1 MPSKRSEIPRP
12 KMNPD
17 EATARGIV
25 QNEGVLAR
33 RASDCILC
41 RAPGHALYAR
51 LRNEDRRAPGVWNLL
66 ACSACGLVR
75 LDPRP
80 LPDEIGKL
88 YHAYYTHAPSD
99 PWSGVLFTWGIRRG
113 ARSVL
118 AAAFGYAAL
127 ATGKKGAA
135 AGRIL
140 SRIGLLRDVIGATV
154 MWLPASPRGRL
165 LDVGCGGGVRE
176 SLERMGTPAPPVPV
190 HK

>member
-1 MPSKRSEIPRP
+1 MSASFSSTPGMSGARAVTWSPIIGGDTGTWRRPVVPSKRSEIPRP

-51 LRNEDRRAPGVWNLL
+51 LRDEDRRAPGVWNLL

-113 ARSVL
+113 
-118 AAAFGYAAL
+118 
-127 ATGKKGAA
+127 
-135 AGRIL
+135 
-140 SRIGLLRDVIGATV
+140 
-154 MWLPASPRGRL
+154 
-165 LDVGCGGGVRE
+165 
-176 SLERMGTPAPPVPV
+176 
-190 HK
+190 

>member
-1 MPSKRSEIPRP
+1 M
-12 KMNPD
+12 
-17 EATARGIV
+17 A
-25 QNEGVLAR
+25 
-33 RASDCILC
+33 LC
-41 RAPGHALYAR
+41 RTRACWLAGPRIAFCAGRRDMRSMLDCGMRTAARPGI
-51 LRNEDRRAPGVWNLL
+51 WNLL

-99 PWSGVLFTWGIRRG
+99 PWSGVLFTWGNRRG

-140 SRIGLLRDVIGATV
+140 SRIGLPRDVIGATV